1 MTRIIK
7 RLVIVAAVALA
18 AVGISITA
26 AAASDGSDQAIGA
39 VATQDE
45 HEWT

>member
-26 AAASDGSDQAIGA
+26 AASAGASDNATGA
-39 VATQDE
+39 VITENE